1 MSRVK
6 MNQSSA
12 QSGTN
17 GDAPA
22 FASGSTSN
30 VVGLAILASAM
41 LFLPGC
47 GYFQNRHHIEVG
59 SIPDDYRTNH
69 PISLAE
75 QDEKLDVLVGAD
87 DRGISLAQK
96 SVIEGFVT
104 QYKSNGSGPVQIL
117 LPQGST
123 NATAAKRVHGDI
135 VAALRKGG
143 VPSGYIITT
152 SYAPAS
158 DGAAPVRIAY
168 RALAASTDQCGKWP
182 EDLSKD
188 TENKHYADFGCSYQN
203 NLAAMIANPADLLGP
218 RAMSQ
223 VDAAKRGEV
232 IKTYQKP
239 VVPGVSE
246 VDY

>member
-12 QSGTN
+12 KGS
-17 GDAPA
+17 APA
-22 FASGSTSN
+22 IASGSKSN

-47 GYFQNRHHIEVG
+47 GYFQNRHDIEVG

-69 PISLAE
+69 PISLSE
-75 QDEKLDVLVGAD
+75 QEQHLDVLVGAG
-87 DRGISLAQK
+87 DRSISLAQR
-96 SVIEGFVT
+96 SVIEGFVA
-104 QYKSNGSGPVQIL
+104 QYKSNGSGPVQIM
-117 LPQGST
+117 LPQGGT
-123 NATAAKRVHGDI
+123 NSAAAKRVHGNI

-143 VPSGYIITT
+143 VPSGYIITS
-152 SYAPAS
+152 SYASPTS
-158 DGAAPVRIAY
+158 DGANPVRLAY

-182 EDLSKD
+182 EDLTKD

-223 VDAAKRGEV
+223 VDAAKRGEA

-239 VVPGVSE
+239 AVAGQSE
-246 VDY
+246 VSY

>member
-12 QSGTN
+12 QGN
-17 GDAPA
+17 APA
-22 FASGSTSN
+22 VASGSKSN

-47 GYFQNRHHIEVG
+47 GYFQKRHHIEVG

-75 QDEKLDVLVGAD
+75 QDEHLDVLVGASD
-87 DRGISLAQK
+87 KGISLAQK
-96 SVIEGFVT
+96 SVIQGFVA
-104 QYKSNGSGPVQIL
+104 QYISNGSGPVQIM
-117 LPQGST
+117 LPQGGT
-123 NATAAKRVHGDI
+123 NAAAAKRVHGDI
-135 VAALRKGG
+135 VSALRKGG
-143 VPSGYIITT
+143 VPAGYIITMA
-152 SYAPAS
+152 YAPGS
-158 DGAAPVRIAY
+158 DGANPVRIAY
-168 RALAASTDQCGKWP
+168 RALAASTGQCGKWP
-182 EDLSKD
+182 DDLTKD

-223 VDAAKRGEV
+223 VDAIKRGEV

-239 VVPGVSE
+239 VTPGASE

>member
-6 MNQSSA
+6 MNQSNA
-12 QSGTN
+12 QAS
-17 GDAPA
+17 APA
-22 FASGSTSN
+22 VASGSTSN
-30 VVGLAILASAM
+30 VVSLAILASAM

-75 QDEKLDVLVGAD
+75 QDEHLDVLVGAGD
-87 DRGISLAQK
+87 KNISLAQK
-96 SVIEGFVT
+96 SVIQGFVA
-104 QYKSNGSGPVQIL
+104 QYISNGSGPVQIM
-117 LPQGST
+117 LPQGGT
-123 NATAAKRVHGDI
+123 NSAAAKRVHGDI
-135 VAALRKGG
+135 VSALRKGG

-152 SYAPAS
+152 SYAPPTS
-158 DGAAPVRIAY
+158 DGANPVRISY
-168 RALAASTDQCGKWP
+168 RALSASTTPCGKWP
-182 EDLSKD
+182 DDLSKD

-218 RAMSQ
+218 RAMTQ

-232 IKTYQKP
+232 IKKYQTP
-239 VVPGVSE
+239 PSAGVSE